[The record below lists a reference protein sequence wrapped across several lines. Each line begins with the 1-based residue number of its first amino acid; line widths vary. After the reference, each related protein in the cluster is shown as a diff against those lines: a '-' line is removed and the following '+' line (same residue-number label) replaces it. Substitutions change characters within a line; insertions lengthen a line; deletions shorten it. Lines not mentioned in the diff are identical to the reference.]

1 MRLVVNTLAF
11 TVVTCLYSHA
21 YAGTTEQQQI
31 QELRAELEVLKTA
44 IQKQNNTEVHT
55 TTTPQTQASFP
66 VVANV
71 PKKSEDSALKWKS
84 KNGAEVNIYGF
95 VRADAAYQIEG
106 AKGMFNSI
114 NSVALTGEANKKSTE
129 DRLDSTLTTTRIGL
143 DFKAPVQDAD
153 IGGKV
158 EIDFRGGSDKD
169 TVRLRHV
176 YMTYNNWLMGQTTSN
191 FLSTE
196 TSPEMLD
203 FNTPLGG
210 GTTRTPMVR
219 YTEKVNPNT
228 QYFVA
233 LEKGNDE
240 NRLPAATAKLSHKFA
255 EGTGLVTARGLLQ
268 EVRLRDL
275 GDETELGW
283 GIGLGVNYK
292 PLNQLILNANYSHVS
307 GDNKFLLATADNDRF
322 IRTKE
327 SLELIDFDA
336 FTLGVT
342 YKFTPQIRST
352 LGYGSIIYDENN
364 VKNKK
369 GEPSND
375 HLQQGWLN
383 VMYNPIKPI
392 TFGME
397 YIYGE
402 RETVDNRSGKD
413 NRIEI
418 MAKYDF

>member
-1 MRLVVNTLAF
+1 MKFYNVAF
-11 TVVTCLYSHA
+11 MLLGSTVISTA
-21 YAGTTEQQQI
+21 YADQTVTTEIEKLKSEVAELRQMLQVQQI
-31 QELRAELEVLKTA
+31 SETHREMKQE
-44 IQKQNNTEVHT
+44 QKLPTVNKWQ
-55 TTTPQTQASFP
+55 S
-66 VVANV
+66 
-71 PKKSEDSALKWKS
+71 KS
-84 KNGAEVNIYGF
+84 GAEISLYGF
-95 VRADAAYQIEG
+95 IRGDVAYQFEG

-114 NSVALTGEANKKSTE
+114 NSVALEGDPNKKSTE

-143 DFKAPVQDAD
+143 DFKAPIQDAD

-158 EIDFRGGSDKD
+158 ELDFRGGSDKD

-176 YMTYNNWLMGQTTSN
+176 YMTYNNWLIGQTTST

-219 YTEKVNPNT
+219 YTDKLNNNT

-255 EGTGLVTARGLLQ
+255 EGAGLVTARGLLQ
-268 EVRLRDL
+268 EVRVRDL
-275 GDETELGW
+275 DDETELGW

-292 PLNQLILNANYSHVS
+292 PVNQLILNANYSHVS
-307 GDNKFLLATADNDRF
+307 GDNKFLLATSDNKRY
-322 IRTKE
+322 IKHGNNI
-327 SLELIDFDA
+327 ELIDFDA
-336 FTLGVT
+336 FTLGAT
-342 YKFTPQIRST
+342 YKFSPQIRST
-352 LGYGSIIYDENN
+352 LGYGSVIYDGNN
-364 VKNKK
+364 AN
-369 GEPSND
+369 GND

-383 VMYNPIKPI
+383 VMYNPVKPI

-397 YIYGE
+397 YVYGE
-402 RETVDNRSGKD
+402 RETVEGKTGND

>member
-1 MRLVVNTLAF
+1 MKFYNVAF
-11 TVVTCLYSHA
+11 MLLGSTVISTA
-21 YAGTTEQQQI
+21 YADQTVTTEIEKLKSEIAELRQMLLIQQI
-31 QELRAELEVLKTA
+31 SETHRETKQD
-44 IQKQNNTEVHT
+44 QKLPTVNKWQ
-55 TTTPQTQASFP
+55 S
-66 VVANV
+66 
-71 PKKSEDSALKWKS
+71 KS
-84 KNGAEVNIYGF
+84 GAEISLYGF
-95 VRADAAYQIEG
+95 IRGDVAYQFEG

-114 NSVALTGEANKKSTE
+114 NSVALEGDPNKKSTE

-143 DFKAPVQDAD
+143 DFKAPIQNAD

-158 EIDFRGGSDKD
+158 ELDFRGGSDKD

-176 YMTYNNWLMGQTTSN
+176 YMTYNNWLIGQTTST

-219 YTEKVNPNT
+219 YTDKLNNNT

-255 EGTGLVTARGLLQ
+255 EGAGLVTARGLLQ
-268 EVRLRDL
+268 EVRVRDL
-275 GDETELGW
+275 DDETELGW

-292 PLNQLILNANYSHVS
+292 PVNQLILNANYSHVS
-307 GDNKFLLATADNDRF
+307 GDNKFLLATSDNKRY
-322 IRTKE
+322 IQHGNNI
-327 SLELIDFDA
+327 ELIDFDA
-336 FTLGVT
+336 FTLGAT
-342 YKFTPQIRST
+342 YKFAPQIRST
-352 LGYGSIIYDENN
+352 LGYGSVIYDGNN
-364 VKNKK
+364 AN
-369 GEPSND
+369 GND

-383 VMYNPIKPI
+383 VMYNPVKPI

-397 YIYGE
+397 YVYGK
-402 RETVDNRSGKD
+402 RETVEGKTGND

>member
-1 MRLVVNTLAF
+1 MKFYNVAF
-11 TVVTCLYSHA
+11 MLLGSTVISTA
-21 YAGTTEQQQI
+21 YADQTVTTEIEKLKSEIAELRQMLQIQQI
-31 QELRAELEVLKTA
+31 SETHRETKQE
-44 IQKQNNTEVHT
+44 QKLPTVNKWQ
-55 TTTPQTQASFP
+55 S
-66 VVANV
+66 
-71 PKKSEDSALKWKS
+71 KS
-84 KNGAEVNIYGF
+84 GAEISLYGF
-95 VRADAAYQIEG
+95 IRGDVAYQFEG

-114 NSVALTGEANKKSTE
+114 NSVALEGDPNKKSTE

-143 DFKAPVQDAD
+143 DFKAPIQNAD

-158 EIDFRGGSDKD
+158 ELDFRGGSDKD

-176 YMTYNNWLMGQTTSN
+176 YMTYNNWLIGQTTST

-219 YTEKVNPNT
+219 YTDKLNNNT

-255 EGTGLVTARGLLQ
+255 QGAGLVTARGLLQ
-268 EVRLRDL
+268 EVRVRDL
-275 GDETELGW
+275 DDETELGW

-292 PLNQLILNANYSHVS
+292 PVNQLILNANYSHVS
-307 GDNKFLLATADNDRF
+307 GDNKFLLATSDNKRY
-322 IRTKE
+322 IQHGNNI
-327 SLELIDFDA
+327 ELIDFDA
-336 FTLGVT
+336 FTLGAT
-342 YKFTPQIRST
+342 YKFAPQIRST
-352 LGYGSIIYDENN
+352 LGYGSVIYDGNN
-364 VKNKK
+364 AN
-369 GEPSND
+369 GND

-383 VMYNPIKPI
+383 VMYNPVKPI

-397 YIYGE
+397 YVYGE
-402 RETVDNRSGKD
+402 RETVEGKTGNDNRV
-413 NRIEI
+413 EI

>member
-1 MRLVVNTLAF
+1 MKFYNVAF
-11 TVVTCLYSHA
+11 MLLGSTVISTA
-21 YAGTTEQQQI
+21 YADQTVTTEIEKLKSEIAELRQMLQVQQI
-31 QELRAELEVLKTA
+31 SETHREMKQE
-44 IQKQNNTEVHT
+44 QKLPTVNKWQ
-55 TTTPQTQASFP
+55 S
-66 VVANV
+66 
-71 PKKSEDSALKWKS
+71 KS
-84 KNGAEVNIYGF
+84 GAEISLYGF
-95 VRADAAYQIEG
+95 IRGDVAYQFEG

-114 NSVALTGEANKKSTE
+114 NSVALEGDPNKKSTE

-143 DFKAPVQDAD
+143 DFKAPIQNAD

-158 EIDFRGGSDKD
+158 ELDFRGGSDKD

-176 YMTYNNWLMGQTTSN
+176 YMTYNNWLIGQTTST

-219 YTEKVNPNT
+219 YTDKLNNNT

-240 NRLPAATAKLSHKFA
+240 NRLPVATAKLSHKFA
-255 EGTGLVTARGLLQ
+255 EGAGLVTARGLLQ
-268 EVRLRDL
+268 EVRVRDL
-275 GDETELGW
+275 DDETELGW

-292 PLNQLILNANYSHVS
+292 PVNQLILNANYSHVS
-307 GDNKFLLATADNDRF
+307 GDNKFLLATSDNKRY
-322 IRTKE
+322 IKHGNNI
-327 SLELIDFDA
+327 ELIDFDA
-336 FTLGVT
+336 FTLGAT
-342 YKFTPQIRST
+342 YKFSPQIRST
-352 LGYGSIIYDENN
+352 LGYGSVIYDGNN
-364 VKNKK
+364 AN
-369 GEPSND
+369 GND

-383 VMYNPIKPI
+383 VMYNPVKPI

-397 YIYGE
+397 YVYGE
-402 RETVDNRSGKD
+402 RETVEGKTGND

>member
-1 MRLVVNTLAF
+1 MRLVVNTLAL
-11 TVVTCLYSHA
+11 TVMTCLFNNA

-55 TTTPQTQASFP
+55 TTALQTQASLP

-71 PKKSEDSALKWKS
+71 PKKSEDSVLKWKS

-95 VRADAAYQIEG
+95 IRADAAYQIEG

-114 NSVALTGEANKKSTE
+114 NSVVLEGEANKKSTE

-153 IGGKV
+153 VGGKV
-158 EIDFRGGSDKD
+158 EIDFRGGTDKD

-176 YMTYNNWLMGQTTSN
+176 YMTYNNWLIGQTTSN

-240 NRLPAATAKLSHKFA
+240 NRLPAATAKLSYKFA
-255 EGTGLVTARGLLQ
+255 EGAGLVTARGLLQ
-268 EVRLRDL
+268 EVRVRELN
-275 GDETELGW
+275 DETELGW

-292 PLNQLILNANYSHVS
+292 PDNQLILNANYSHVS
-307 GDNKFLLATADNDRF
+307 GDNKFLLYTSDNKRYVQHGSD
-322 IRTKE
+322 I
-327 SLELIDFDA
+327 ELIDFDA
-336 FTLGVT
+336 FTLGAT

-352 LGYGSIIYDENN
+352 LGYGSVIYDD
-364 VKNKK
+364 KNAN
-369 GEPSND
+369 GND

-383 VMYNPIKPI
+383 VMYNPVKPI

-397 YIYGE
+397 YVYGE
-402 RETVDNRSGKD
+402 RETVEGKTGND

>member
-1 MRLVVNTLAF
+1 MKFYNVAF
-11 TVVTCLYSHA
+11 MLLGSTFISTA
-21 YAGTTEQQQI
+21 YADQTVTTEIEKLKSEVAELRQMLQVQQI
-31 QELRAELEVLKTA
+31 SETNREMKQE
-44 IQKQNNTEVHT
+44 QKLPTVNKWQ
-55 TTTPQTQASFP
+55 S
-66 VVANV
+66 
-71 PKKSEDSALKWKS
+71 KS
-84 KNGAEVNIYGF
+84 GAEISLYGF
-95 VRADAAYQIEG
+95 IRGDVAYQFEG

-114 NSVALTGEANKKSTE
+114 NSVALEGDPNKKSTE

-143 DFKAPVQDAD
+143 DFKAPIQNAD

-158 EIDFRGGSDKD
+158 ELDFRGGSDKD

-176 YMTYNNWLMGQTTSN
+176 YMTYNNWLIGQTTST

-219 YTEKVNPNT
+219 YTDKLNNNT

-255 EGTGLVTARGLLQ
+255 QGAGLVTARGLLQ
-268 EVRLRDL
+268 EVRIRDL
-275 GDETELGW
+275 DDETELGW

-292 PLNQLILNANYSHVS
+292 PVNQLILNANYSHVS
-307 GDNKFLLATADNDRF
+307 GDNKFLLATSDNKRY
-322 IRTKE
+322 IQHGNNI
-327 SLELIDFDA
+327 ELIDFDA
-336 FTLGVT
+336 FTLGAT
-342 YKFTPQIRST
+342 YKFAPQIRST
-352 LGYGSIIYDENN
+352 LGYGSVIYDGNN
-364 VKNKK
+364 AN
-369 GEPSND
+369 GND

-383 VMYNPIKPI
+383 VMYNPVKPI

-397 YIYGE
+397 YVYGE
-402 RETVDNRSGKD
+402 RETVEGKTGNDNRV
-413 NRIEI
+413 EI

>member
-1 MRLVVNTLAF
+1 MKFYNVAF
-11 TVVTCLYSHA
+11 MLLGSTVISTA
-21 YAGTTEQQQI
+21 YADQTVTTEIEKLKSEVAELRQMLQVQQI
-31 QELRAELEVLKTA
+31 SETHREMKQE
-44 IQKQNNTEVHT
+44 QKLPTVNKWQ
-55 TTTPQTQASFP
+55 S
-66 VVANV
+66 
-71 PKKSEDSALKWKS
+71 KS
-84 KNGAEVNIYGF
+84 GAEISLYGF
-95 VRADAAYQIEG
+95 IRGDVAYQFEG

-114 NSVALTGEANKKSTE
+114 NSVALEGDPNKKSTE

-143 DFKAPVQDAD
+143 DFKAPIQDAD

-158 EIDFRGGSDKD
+158 ELDFRGGSDKD

-176 YMTYNNWLMGQTTSN
+176 YMTYNNWLIGQTTST

-219 YTEKVNPNT
+219 YTDKLNDNT

-255 EGTGLVTARGLLQ
+255 EGAGLVTARGLLQ
-268 EVRLRDL
+268 EVRVRDL
-275 GDETELGW
+275 DDETELGW

-292 PLNQLILNANYSHVS
+292 PVNQLILNANYSHVS
-307 GDNKFLLATADNDRF
+307 GDNKFLLATSDNKRY
-322 IRTKE
+322 IKHGNNI
-327 SLELIDFDA
+327 ELIDFDA
-336 FTLGVT
+336 FTLGAT
-342 YKFTPQIRST
+342 YKFSPQIRST
-352 LGYGSIIYDENN
+352 LGYGSVIYDGNN
-364 VKNKK
+364 AN
-369 GEPSND
+369 GND

-383 VMYNPIKPI
+383 VMYNPVKPI

-397 YIYGE
+397 YVYGE
-402 RETVDNRSGKD
+402 RETVEGKTGND

>member
-1 MRLVVNTLAF
+1 MKFYNVAF
-11 TVVTCLYSHA
+11 MLLGSTVISTA
-21 YAGTTEQQQI
+21 YADQTVTTEIEKLKSEVAELRQMLQVQQI
-31 QELRAELEVLKTA
+31 SETHREMKQE
-44 IQKQNNTEVHT
+44 QKLPTVNKWQ
-55 TTTPQTQASFP
+55 S
-66 VVANV
+66 
-71 PKKSEDSALKWKS
+71 KS
-84 KNGAEVNIYGF
+84 GAEISLYGF
-95 VRADAAYQIEG
+95 IRGDVAYQFEG

-114 NSVALTGEANKKSTE
+114 NSVALEGDPNKKSTE

-143 DFKAPVQDAD
+143 DFKAPIQDAD

-158 EIDFRGGSDKD
+158 ELDFRGGSDKD

-176 YMTYNNWLMGQTTSN
+176 YMTYNNWLIGQTTST

-219 YTEKVNPNT
+219 YTDKLNDNT

-255 EGTGLVTARGLLQ
+255 KGAGLVTARGLLQ
-268 EVRLRDL
+268 EVRVRDL
-275 GDETELGW
+275 DDETELGW

-292 PLNQLILNANYSHVS
+292 PVNQLILNANYSHVS
-307 GDNKFLLATADNDRF
+307 GDNKFLLATSDNKRY
-322 IRTKE
+322 IKHGNNI
-327 SLELIDFDA
+327 ELIDFDA
-336 FTLGVT
+336 FTLGAT
-342 YKFTPQIRST
+342 YKFSPQIRST
-352 LGYGSIIYDENN
+352 LGYGSVIYDGNN
-364 VKNKK
+364 AN
-369 GEPSND
+369 GND

-383 VMYNPIKPI
+383 VMYNPVKPI

-397 YIYGE
+397 YVYGE
-402 RETVDNRSGKD
+402 RETVEGKTGND

>member
-1 MRLVVNTLAF
+1 MKFYNVAF
-11 TVVTCLYSHA
+11 MLLGSTVISTA
-21 YAGTTEQQQI
+21 YADQTVTTEIEKLKSEVAELRQMLQVQQI
-31 QELRAELEVLKTA
+31 SETHREMKQE
-44 IQKQNNTEVHT
+44 QKLPTVNKWQ
-55 TTTPQTQASFP
+55 S
-66 VVANV
+66 
-71 PKKSEDSALKWKS
+71 KS
-84 KNGAEVNIYGF
+84 GAEISLYGF
-95 VRADAAYQIEG
+95 IRGGVAYQFEG

-114 NSVALTGEANKKSTE
+114 NSVALEGDPNKKSTE

-143 DFKAPVQDAD
+143 DFKAPIQDAD

-158 EIDFRGGSDKD
+158 ELDFRGGSDKD

-176 YMTYNNWLMGQTTSN
+176 YMTYNNWLIGQTTST

-219 YTEKVNPNT
+219 YTDKLNDNT

-240 NRLPAATAKLSHKFA
+240 NRLPVATAKLSHKFA
-255 EGTGLVTARGLLQ
+255 EGAGLVTARGLLQ
-268 EVRLRDL
+268 EVRVRDL
-275 GDETELGW
+275 DDETELGW

-292 PLNQLILNANYSHVS
+292 PVNQLILNANYSHVS
-307 GDNKFLLATADNDRF
+307 GDNKFLLATSDNKRY
-322 IRTKE
+322 IKHGNNI
-327 SLELIDFDA
+327 ELIDFDA
-336 FTLGVT
+336 FTLGAT
-342 YKFTPQIRST
+342 YKFSPQIRST
-352 LGYGSIIYDENN
+352 LGYGSVIYDGNN
-364 VKNKK
+364 AN
-369 GEPSND
+369 GND

-383 VMYNPIKPI
+383 VMYNPVKPI

-397 YIYGE
+397 YVYGE
-402 RETVDNRSGKD
+402 RETVEGKTGND

>member
-1 MRLVVNTLAF
+1 MRLVVNTLAL
-11 TVVTCLYSHA
+11 TVMTCLFNNA

-55 TTTPQTQASFP
+55 TTALQTQASLP

-71 PKKSEDSALKWKS
+71 PKKSEDSVLKWKS

-95 VRADAAYQIEG
+95 IRADAAYQIEG

-114 NSVALTGEANKKSTE
+114 NSVVLEGEANKKSTE

-153 IGGKV
+153 VGGKV
-158 EIDFRGGSDKD
+158 EIDFRGGTDKD

-176 YMTYNNWLMGQTTSN
+176 YMTYNNWLIGQTTSN

-240 NRLPAATAKLSHKFA
+240 NRLPAATAKLSYKFA
-255 EGTGLVTARGLLQ
+255 EGAGLVTARGLLQ
-268 EVRLRDL
+268 EVRVRELN
-275 GDETELGW
+275 DETELGW

-292 PLNQLILNANYSHVS
+292 PDNQLILNANYSHVS
-307 GDNKFLLATADNDRF
+307 GDNKFLLYTSDNKRYVQHGSD
-322 IRTKE
+322 I
-327 SLELIDFDA
+327 ELIDFDA
-336 FTLGVT
+336 FTLGAT

-352 LGYGSIIYDENN
+352 LGYGSVIYDD
-364 VKNKK
+364 KNAN
-369 GEPSND
+369 GND

-383 VMYNPIKPI
+383 VMMCAELTGY
-392 TFGME
+392 FHL
-397 YIYGE
+397 
-402 RETVDNRSGKD
+402 VDSMQPTCKSLLPFD
-413 NRIEI
+413 LV
-418 MAKYDF
+418 F

>member
-1 MRLVVNTLAF
+1 MKFYNLAF
-11 TVVTCLYSHA
+11 MLLGSTVISTA
-21 YAGTTEQQQI
+21 YAEQTAPTEIEKLKAEVAELRQMLQVQQI
-31 QELRAELEVLKTA
+31 SGTSSD
-44 IQKQNNTEVHT
+44 IQQG
-55 TTTPQTQASFP
+55 Q
-66 VVANV
+66 
-71 PKKSEDSALKWKS
+71 KS
-84 KNGAEVNIYGF
+84 KPVNKWLSRSGAEINLYGF
-95 VRADAAYQIEG
+95 IRADAAYQFEG

-114 NSVALTGEANKKSTE
+114 NSVALEGDANKKSNE
-129 DRLDSTLTTTRIGL
+129 DRLNSTLTTTRIGL

-158 EIDFRGGSDKD
+158 EIDFRGGPDKD

-176 YMTYNNWLMGQTTSN
+176 YMTYNNWLIGQTTSN

-219 YTEKVNPNT
+219 YTDKVNPNT

-255 EGTGLVTARGLLQ
+255 EGAGLVTARGLLQ
-268 EVRLRDL
+268 EVRVRDL
-275 GDETELGW
+275 DDETELGW

-292 PLNQLILNANYSHVS
+292 PVNQLILNANYSHVS
-307 GDNKFLLATADNDRF
+307 GDNKFLLATSDNKRYIQRGNDVD
-322 IRTKE
+322 
-327 SLELIDFDA
+327 LIDFDA
-336 FTLGVT
+336 FTLGAT
-342 YKFTPQIRST
+342 YKITPQIRST
-352 LGYGSIIYDENN
+352 LGYGSVIYDDNN
-364 VKNKK
+364 AN
-369 GEPSND
+369 GND

-383 VMYNPIKPI
+383 VMYNPVKPI

-397 YIYGE
+397 YVYGE
-402 RETVDNRSGKD
+402 RETVEGKTGND

>member
-1 MRLVVNTLAF
+1 MLLGS
-11 TVVTCLYSHA
+11 TVISTA
-21 YAGTTEQQQI
+21 YADQTVTTEIEKLKSEVAELRQMLQVQQI
-31 QELRAELEVLKTA
+31 SETHREMKQE
-44 IQKQNNTEVHT
+44 QKLPTVNKWQ
-55 TTTPQTQASFP
+55 S
-66 VVANV
+66 
-71 PKKSEDSALKWKS
+71 KS
-84 KNGAEVNIYGF
+84 GAEISLYGF
-95 VRADAAYQIEG
+95 IRGDVAYQFEG

-114 NSVALTGEANKKSTE
+114 NSVALEGDPNKKSTE

-143 DFKAPVQDAD
+143 DFKAPIQDAD

-158 EIDFRGGSDKD
+158 ELDFRGGSDKD

-176 YMTYNNWLMGQTTSN
+176 YMTYNNWLIGQTTST

-219 YTEKVNPNT
+219 YTDKLNDNT

-255 EGTGLVTARGLLQ
+255 EGAGLVTARGLLQ
-268 EVRLRDL
+268 EVRVRDL
-275 GDETELGW
+275 DDETELGW

-292 PLNQLILNANYSHVS
+292 PVNQLILNANYSHVS
-307 GDNKFLLATADNDRF
+307 GDNKFLLATSDNKRY
-322 IRTKE
+322 IKHGNNI
-327 SLELIDFDA
+327 ELIDFDA
-336 FTLGVT
+336 FTLGAT
-342 YKFTPQIRST
+342 YKFSPQIRST
-352 LGYGSIIYDENN
+352 LGYGSVIYDGNN
-364 VKNKK
+364 AN
-369 GEPSND
+369 GND

-383 VMYNPIKPI
+383 VMYNPVKPI

-397 YIYGE
+397 YVYGE
-402 RETVDNRSGKD
+402 RETVEGKTGND

>member
-1 MRLVVNTLAF
+1 MRLVVNTLAL
-11 TVVTCLYSHA
+11 TVATCLFTIA

-31 QELRAELEVLKTA
+31 QELRAEIEALKTA

-55 TTTPQTQASFP
+55 ITPPKTQASLP

-71 PKKSEDSALKWKS
+71 PKKYEDSALKWKS

-114 NSVALTGEANKKSTE
+114 NSVLLEGDANKKSTE

-153 IGGKV
+153 VGGKV
-158 EIDFRGGSDKD
+158 EIDFRGGAEKD

-176 YMTYNNWLMGQTTSN
+176 YMTYNNWLIGQTTSN

-219 YTEKVNPNT
+219 YTDKVNPNT
-228 QYFVA
+228 QYFIA

-255 EGTGLVTARGLLQ
+255 EGAGLVTARGLLQ
-268 EVRLRDL
+268 EVRVRELD
-275 GDETELGW
+275 DETEFGW
-283 GIGLGVNYK
+283 GIGLGVNFK
-292 PLNQLILNANYSHVS
+292 PVNKLILNANYSHVS
-307 GDNKFLLATADNDRF
+307 GDNKFLLATLDNRRYIQTGDD
-322 IRTKE
+322 I
-327 SLELIDFDA
+327 ELIDFDA
-336 FTLGVT
+336 FTLGAT

-352 LGYGSIIYDENN
+352 LGYGSVIYDENN
-364 VKNKK
+364 VT
-369 GEPSND
+369 GND

-383 VMYNPIKPI
+383 FMYNPVKPI

-397 YIYGE
+397 YVYGE
-402 RETVDNRSGKD
+402 RETIEGKTGND

>member
-1 MRLVVNTLAF
+1 MKFYNVAF
-11 TVVTCLYSHA
+11 MLLGSTVISTA
-21 YAGTTEQQQI
+21 YADQTVTTEIEKLKSEVAELRQMLQVQQI
-31 QELRAELEVLKTA
+31 SETHREMKQE
-44 IQKQNNTEVHT
+44 QKLPTVNKWQ
-55 TTTPQTQASFP
+55 S
-66 VVANV
+66 
-71 PKKSEDSALKWKS
+71 KS
-84 KNGAEVNIYGF
+84 GAEISLYGF
-95 VRADAAYQIEG
+95 IRGDVAYQFEG

-114 NSVALTGEANKKSTE
+114 NSVALEGDPNKKSTE

-143 DFKAPVQDAD
+143 DFKAPIQDAD

-158 EIDFRGGSDKD
+158 ELDFRGGSDKD

-176 YMTYNNWLMGQTTSN
+176 YMTYNNWLIGQTTST

-219 YTEKVNPNT
+219 YTDKLNDNT

-240 NRLPAATAKLSHKFA
+240 NRLPVATAKLSHKFA
-255 EGTGLVTARGLLQ
+255 EGAGLVTARGLLQ
-268 EVRLRDL
+268 EVRVRDL
-275 GDETELGW
+275 DDETELGW

-292 PLNQLILNANYSHVS
+292 PVNQLILNANYSHVS
-307 GDNKFLLATADNDRF
+307 GDNKFLLATSDNKRY
-322 IRTKE
+322 IKHGNNI
-327 SLELIDFDA
+327 ELIDFDA
-336 FTLGVT
+336 FTLGAT
-342 YKFTPQIRST
+342 YKFSPQIRST
-352 LGYGSIIYDENN
+352 LGYGSVIYDGNN
-364 VKNKK
+364 AN
-369 GEPSND
+369 GND

-383 VMYNPIKPI
+383 VMYNPVKPI

-397 YIYGE
+397 YVYGE
-402 RETVDNRSGKD
+402 RETVEGKTGND